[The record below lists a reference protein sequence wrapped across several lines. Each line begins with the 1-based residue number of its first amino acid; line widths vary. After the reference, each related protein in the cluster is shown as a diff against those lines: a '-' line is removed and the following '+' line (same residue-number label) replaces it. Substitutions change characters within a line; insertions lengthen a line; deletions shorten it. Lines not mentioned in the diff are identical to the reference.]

1 MKRLLARLRLST
13 LRGTEG
19 AGLFLA
25 LAAALSGFGM
35 ATVALNLRAARPP
48 LASITTGLG
57 LATLAMLPFIAL
69 HVLLRVRRLHGEQLL
84 LPAVALLTALGL
96 SMVWRLRG
104 AEGVLP
110 QLRSLLL
117 GAALGAALIVQPRWI
132 ERLRRAALPA
142 SLCGLALAILTAAF
156 GRVDE
161 SGARLALKLGPL
173 PALQT
178 TELIKLA
185 LIVFLAWFAEQE
197 GRKVEGRAR
206 LVLGWLRLP
215 PLRYFLPGALFIG
228 VATLALVRMADYGAV
243 LILLILFAG
252 ILYAAF
258 ETRTFATLVGLGAA
272 LAAPVAAVLALAW
285 RVPDVIRY
293 RFLAFLDPW
302 SSAPYLLRGQP
313 TGLTV
318 SQGPGYQ
325 IQQSIYAILSGGL
338 TGAGLGL
345 GSPGLVPLAYSDF
358 IFAAL
363 VEEMGAVVG
372 IAALAFF
379 GVLILRIFRLAA
391 RLPANQVFE
400 RVLCAGI
407 GIHLL
412 AQVTVMVAGTL
423 DLLPMTGVTIPF
435 MSQGGMALLV
445 NLAEVGVAL
454 ALLQRLEMIST

>member
-1 MKRLLARLRLST
+1 MKPLRST
-13 LRGTEG
+13 RRGAEG

-35 ATVALNLRAARPP
+35 ATVALNLRAARAP
-48 LASITTGLG
+48 LTGITPALG

-69 HVLLRVRRLHGEQLL
+69 HILLRVRRLSGEQII
-84 LPAVALLTALGL
+84 LPAVALLSALGL

-104 AEGVLP
+104 ADGVWP

-117 GAALGAALIVQPRWI
+117 GAAISAALILRPGGV
-132 ERLRRAALPA
+132 ERLRRAALPI
-142 SLCGLALAILTAAF
+142 SLAGLALAVLTAAF
-156 GRVDE
+156 GGVDE

-185 LIVFLAWFAEQE
+185 LIVFLAWFAERE

-206 LVLGWLRLP
+206 MVLGWLRLP
-215 PLRYFLPGALFIG
+215 PLRYFLPGALFVG

-243 LILLILFAG
+243 LILLILFTG
-252 ILYAAF
+252 ILYTAF

-272 LAAPVAAVLALAW
+272 LALPVAAALALAW
-285 RVPDVIRY
+285 HVPDVIHY
-293 RFLAFLDPW
+293 RFAAFLNPW
-302 SSAPYLLRGQP
+302 SSAPYLLHGQP
-313 TGLTV
+313 TGLTIA
-318 SQGPGYQ
+318 QGPGYQ
-325 IQQSIYAILSGGL
+325 IQQSIYAVLSGGL
-338 TGAGLGL
+338 TGAGLGF

-372 IAALAFF
+372 VAVLALF

-391 RLPANQVFE
+391 RLPENQVFE
-400 RVLCAGI
+400 RVLAAGI

-412 AQVTVMVAGTL
+412 AQVSVMVGGTL

-445 NLAEVGVAL
+445 NLAEVGLAL
-454 ALLQRLEMIST
+454 ALLQRLEAIPT